1 MLIETVEFF
10 PPMVDDPEVFGE
22 IAAANALSDIY
33 AMGGEPKIAMSL
45 MCFPSCLDIKIMRR
59 IMEGAI
65 RKTEKAGVVIAGG
78 HTLSDR
84 EPKFG
89 LAVTGF
95 ADKDSVWT
103 NKGAKAGDSI
113 VLTKKLGVGLLMTA
127 HKAGETEAVEAI
139 AQMRKLN
146 KEAKENA
153 SGLEIHAATDVTG
166 FSLIGH
172 SYEAAYA
179 SGVSAVISFE
189 RLRYLEGAEEA
200 ARYGFVPEGRYTNE
214 DYLQDKVSIPSDF
227 SVTDVERLASAAKR
241 AEGISRRVAQVDE
254 GAYPEL
260 RTGEDLDRSDAWACA
275 LKSMDEKIAEQAPSR
290 DEIGFIDTVGGAD
303 TLDEPDN
310 LELDTAFIPF
320 RTPAGHPEVVDTDSY
335 VDYLIEDEFSKNA
348 CPAVRRHSRH
358 FLRVLE
364 GGTHSSRRI
373 TDTGSLEGYAPK
385 HFAVQEAIEA

>member
-1 MLIETVEFF
+1 
-10 PPMVDDPEVFGE
+10 
-22 IAAANALSDIY
+22 
-33 AMGGEPKIAMSL
+33 MGMKRNPAVV
-45 MCFPSCLDIKIMRR
+45 
-59 IMEGAI
+59 
-65 RKTEKAGVVIAGG
+65 AG
-78 HTLSDR
+78 LL
-84 EPKFG
+84 G
-89 LAVTGF
+89 LATV
-95 ADKDSVWT
+95 SVP
-103 NKGAKAGDSI
+103 D
-113 VLTKKLGVGLLMTA
+113 
-127 HKAGETEAVEAI
+127 
-139 AQMRKLN
+139 
-146 KEAKENA
+146 
-153 SGLEIHAATDVTG
+153 
-166 FSLIGH
+166 
-172 SYEAAYA
+172 AAYA
-179 SGVSAVISFE
+179 LTAREVFDVVLDRPELAFAAGALVGALATGAVAGTVAAVS
-189 RLRYLEGAEEA
+189 RRRRRRNEEA
-200 ARYGFVPEGRYTNE
+200 ARIAAEEEERSLYQPRHMRVEAEEDPSEELSVTPSHGPSHAASNYEQIAENYVKRASFRSRMARRAEGVAATLRERMGASMMEGVPVIARADGTVADVGTSWWQTAVGKDAIKNSRIVE
-214 DYLQDKVSIPSDF
+214 DTAEALAIPSDF

-275 LKSMDEKIAEQAPSR
+275 LKSMDEKIAAAGPVPEP
-290 DEIGFIDTVGGAD
+290 IGFIDTVGGAD